1 MNIKKFAQGL
11 KESFTVK
18 QFNDLKVE
26 LGLIEKEIKPIVKKD
41 ILERLNLFAK
51 ELYSPKY
58 QSVIKMK
65 ILDSFYNYW
74 TEPNNSKTK
83 MRFEMQKTWDLKRRL
98 ETWVKNSDKF
108 NKGKDEPKQ
117 SRFEKLKSYKNG
129 ASINK

>member
-1 MNIKKFAQGL
+1 MNIKKFVQSL
-11 KESFTVK
+11 
-18 QFNDLKVE
+18 NDREIQSLKVE
-26 LGLIEKEIKPIVKKD
+26 LGLIEKKQPIVKKD

-117 SRFEKLKSYKNG
+117 SRLNALNEL
-129 ASINK
+129 